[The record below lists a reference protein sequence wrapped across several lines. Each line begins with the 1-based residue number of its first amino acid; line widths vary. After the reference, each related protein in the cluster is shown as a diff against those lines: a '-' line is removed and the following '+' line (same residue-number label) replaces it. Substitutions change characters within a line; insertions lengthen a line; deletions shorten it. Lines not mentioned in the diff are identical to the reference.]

1 MRGLYMSNVHSGYLK
16 TITGVLLISKDG
28 DDMLCCIEDLQ
39 NTKHFT
45 IGQIFNAIRVLN
57 GKSVKDYG
65 SLWPKYRVGYESTI
79 SKDWEALTSAYNN
92 CESDYEF
99 LIAACEQLQEEV
111 PEIVERKKV
120 EKQIELFKQTI
131 TNLTASQ

>member
-1 MRGLYMSNVHSGYLK
+1 MSNTHSGYLK
-16 TITGVLLISKDG
+16 AITGVLLISKDG
-28 DDMLCCIEDLQ
+28 TDMLCCIEDLQ

-65 SLWPKYRVGYESTI
+65 SLWPKYRVSSDDSI
-79 SKDWEALTSAYNN
+79 SKDWEALTSAYQN
-92 CESDYEF
+92 CDSDYEF
-99 LIAACEQLQEEV
+99 LIAACEQLKEEV
-111 PEIVERKKV
+111 PEIVERKTV

-131 TNLTASQ
+131 TEFVASQQ